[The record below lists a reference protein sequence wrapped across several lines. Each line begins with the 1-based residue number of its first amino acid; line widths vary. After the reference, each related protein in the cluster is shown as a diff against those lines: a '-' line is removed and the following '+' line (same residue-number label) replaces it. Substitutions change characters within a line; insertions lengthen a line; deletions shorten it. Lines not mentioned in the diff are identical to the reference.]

1 MITGICCM
9 ECIELSVG
17 VVRGVC
23 VCERGVSGV
32 DSQLYAGVEVLI
44 VYRKLSV
51 RILLPNLLR

>member
-1 MITGICCM
+1 M